1 MSYSLD
7 KFDKK
12 KAVCKSC
19 NSAINKDL
27 YLQKKQLLSM
37 DKIKERIPIRNALI
51 NMSKEEVGD
60 TFDID
65 KFYRYFVPF
74 ETYEEMKKHP
84 DDYSF
89 CECSHIRQ
97 LDMEHY
103 KEQYEKKYFLDVV
116 MCDNKLTRSAYIIHI
131 I

>member
-1 MSYSLD
+1 MSFSLD

-19 NSAINKDL
+19 NKNI
-27 YLQKKQLLSM
+27 YLQHKQVAIM

-51 NMSKEEVGD
+51 NMSKDEVGD

-74 ETYEEMKKHP
+74 ETYEEMKKQH
-84 DDYSF
+84 DNYSF
-89 CECSHIRQ
+89 CVCSHMRE
-97 LDMEHY
+97 LDREHY

-116 MCDNKLTRSAYIIHI
+116 MCDNKLTRSGYIIRI